1 MMHKPPLSPEKLMA
15 DIDRTLDWRLLKLL
29 NIVRLGIIGLLMALQ
44 YTEWVPRTY
53 GLVEPNLFLWTG
65 FTWLGFA
72 LLSVWTLRKRQPPL
86 AVQATSQIAAD
97 IVGGCLLLYASGGIT
112 SGLGNLLFVF
122 VAGGSLVLGNRL
134 AVLFAAIASLA
145 LLGIETYLILDGL
158 SSPSNYSA
166 AALLGTILFITALA
180 GNWLAKRM
188 RSSEALAIRRG
199 VDLQNVSQLN
209 DYIIEQ
215 LTTGVLVLDGAGALR
230 QINAAAAQYLGLP
243 PHSRGRDIAQL
254 APALAVLVAD
264 WRRNPKLPPSQL
276 AAADGGQ
283 LAPRLT
289 PLQGGVLIFLE
300 DARAATERTQR
311 IKLAAL
317 GRLSAS
323 IAHEIRNPL
332 SAISHASQLL
342 GEAPQLDAEQQRLL
356 AIIDEHASRVNIII
370 ENILQLSR
378 REQTRP
384 EKLDLENWLHD
395 LREEF
400 SATRQLPAGSLMVS
414 LPEGAVATRV
424 DPRQLHQVVWNLL
437 DNAVKYAGLGN
448 DGLGAELRAGQIGDG
463 QAYLELEDQGPGVAT
478 DIAEQIFEPFYS
490 AGAAGSGLGLFI
502 ARELCELN
510 RASLAY
516 RPSVNGGGCFRITF
530 AHPQRWVD

>member
-1 MMHKPPLSPEKLMA
+1 MRNSPEKLMVG
-15 DIDRTLDWRLLKLL
+15 IDRTLDWRLLKLL
-29 NIVRLGIIGLLMALQ
+29 NVVRLGIIGLLTALQ
-44 YTEWVPRTY
+44 YVERIPRAH
-53 GLVEPNLFLWTG
+53 GQFAPDLFIWTSI
-65 FTWLGFA
+65 TWLGFA

-97 IVGGCLLLYASGGIT
+97 IVGGSLLLYASGGVV

-122 VAGGSLVLGNRL
+122 VAGGSLVLGRRL
-134 AVLFAAIASLA
+134 ALLFAAIASLA
-145 LLGIETYLILDGL
+145 LLAIESYLILQGAAQTA
-158 SSPSNYSA
+158 NYGS
-166 AALLGTILFITALA
+166 AALLGTVLFITALA
-180 GNWLAKRM
+180 GTWLAGRM

-215 LTTGVLVLDGAGALR
+215 LTTGVLVLDGTGALR
-230 QINAAAAQYLGLP
+230 QINAAAAQYLGVP

-254 APALAVLVAD
+254 VPALAVLVAD

-276 AAADGGQ
+276 SAADGGQ
-283 LAPRLT
+283 LAPHLI

-300 DARAATERTQR
+300 DARAATERAQR

-342 GEAPQLDAEQQRLL
+342 GESPELNDEQQRLL
-356 AIIDEHASRVNIII
+356 AIIDDHSSRVNIII

-400 SATRQLPAGSLMVS
+400 SAARQLPAGSLTVT
-414 LPEGAVATRV
+414 LPEGAVATRM

-437 DNAVKYAGLGN
+437 DNAVKYAGLGK
-448 DGLGAELRAGQIGDG
+448 DGRGAELRAGQIGDG
-463 QAYLELEDQGPGVAT
+463 QACLELEDQGPGIPA

-490 AGAAGSGLGLFI
+490 GGSAGSGLGLFI

-510 RASLAY
+510 RASLTY
-516 RPSVNGGGCFRITF
+516 RPGADGGSCFRITF
-530 AHPQRWVD
+530 AHPRRWVD

>member
-1 MMHKPPLSPEKLMA
+1 MNKPPLSPEKLMA
-15 DIDRTLDWRLLKLL
+15 GIDRTLDWRLLKLL

-44 YTEWVPRTY
+44 YAEQVPRAY
-53 GLVEPNLFLWTG
+53 GLIEPNLFLWTG

-72 LLSVWTLRKRQPPL
+72 LLSGWTLYKRQPPL
-86 AVQATSQIAAD
+86 AVQSTTQIAAD

-122 VAGGSLVLGNRL
+122 VAGGSLVLGSRL

-145 LLGIETYLILDGL
+145 LLGIETYLILGNL
-158 SSPSNYSA
+158 SDPSRYSA
-166 AALLGTILFITALA
+166 AALLGTVLFITALA
-180 GNWLAKRM
+180 GNWLARRM

-199 VDLQNVSQLN
+199 VDLQNISQLN

-215 LTTGVLVLDGAGALR
+215 LSTGVLVLDGAGTLR

-254 APALAVLVAD
+254 APAVAALVAD
-264 WRRNPKLPPSQL
+264 WRRNPKLPPAQL
-276 AAADGGQ
+276 AAADSGQ
-283 LAPRLT
+283 LTPHLT

-300 DARAATERTQR
+300 DARAATERAQR

-356 AIIDEHASRVNIII
+356 TIIDEHTSRVNIII

-384 EKLDLENWLHD
+384 EKLDLENWLYD
-395 LREEF
+395 LHKEF
-400 SATRQLPAGSLMVS
+400 SAARQLPTGSLIINM
-414 LPEGAVATRV
+414 PDGAVATRA

-437 DNAVKYAGLGN
+437 DNAVKYAGLGS
-448 DGLGAELRAGQIGDG
+448 DGTSAELRVGQIGDG
-463 QAYLELEDQGPGVAT
+463 QAYLELEDQGPGVPAS
-478 DIAEQIFEPFYS
+478 IAEQIFEPFYS
-490 AGAAGSGLGLFI
+490 GGGAGSGLGLFI

-516 RPSVNGGGCFRITF
+516 HPGANGGSCFRITF
-530 AHPQRWVD
+530 AHPRRWVD